1 MIGGFLLQVAAL
13 RRGDL
18 SVVQP
23 VISTELVLVFAF
35 IALRDRGRVRSREWI
50 AAIGMVI
57 GLVGFLVLAH
67 PTGGSGHATGMRWEV
82 AAAVIVG
89 LMGGA
94 TILAFVPHNEPT
106 SRSRRAAFF
115 AIAAGIGFGFVAAV
129 VKELSTHLHQGATG
143 VLCSWPPYV
152 LLVSGALSMFLATN
166 AFQAGPLAASQP
178 GLTLVDPVVASLL
191 GVFLF
196 GEHLNVAPLA
206 LIGEI
211 SAVCVIAGS
220 VLALSRSPL
229 IRDARSD
236 EGRAPIG
243 SSHRP
248 FTSPAAQGTGV
259 TPARSRRREVEPR
272 VPT

>member
-1 MIGGFLLQVAAL
+1 MVPRYRSDDRGLSASSRCPQ
-13 RRGDL
+13 RGDL

-67 PTGGSGHATGMRWEV
+67 PTGGSGHTTGMRWEV

-152 LLVSGALSMFLATN
+152 LLVFR
-166 AFQAGPLAASQP
+166 GPFPCSWPPTRFKRVPSPPRNP
-178 GLTLVDPVVASLL
+178 GSPWSI
-191 GVFLF
+191 
-196 GEHLNVAPLA
+196 PL
-206 LIGEI
+206 
-211 SAVCVIAGS
+211 
-220 VLALSRSPL
+220 
-229 IRDARSD
+229 
-236 EGRAPIG
+236 
-243 SSHRP
+243 
-248 FTSPAAQGTGV
+248 SPAFSV
-259 TPARSRRREVEPR
+259 FFSSENISMLRHLH
-272 VPT
+272 